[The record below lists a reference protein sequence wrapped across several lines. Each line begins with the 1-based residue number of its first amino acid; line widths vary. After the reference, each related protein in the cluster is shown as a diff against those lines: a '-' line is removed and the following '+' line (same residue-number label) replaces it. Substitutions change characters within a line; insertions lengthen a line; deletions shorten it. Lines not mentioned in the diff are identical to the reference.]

1 MYYKNSACI
10 RYTPK
15 DVGRVFGIAKF
26 TPGVNEIR
34 EWCYEMVSKYG
45 SDTDK
50 QDKQYLQYIEK
61 HGFGPEA
68 HCADV
73 EVHEE
78 PNDNTKM
85 VI

>member
-10 RYTPK
+10 RFTPK
-15 DVGRVFGIAKF
+15 EVGRVFGIAKF
-26 TPGVNEIR
+26 TPSVNDIR
-34 EWCYEMVSKYG
+34 DWCYKMVSKYG

-50 QDKQYLQYIEK
+50 QDEQYIQYIEK

-68 HCADV
+68 HRAAV

>member
-1 MYYKNSACI
+1 
-10 RYTPK
+10 
-15 DVGRVFGIAKF
+15 
-26 TPGVNEIR
+26 
-34 EWCYEMVSKYG
+34 MVSKYG

-50 QDKQYLQYIEK
+50 QDKQYIQYIEK

-68 HCADV
+68 HRADV